1 MLKLFLWLKYLRR
14 RRIVFLSIAAVALSV
29 SLLIVVASLFT
40 GFINAFERSAV
51 EMLGDVVISPPPRTV
66 FEKYPLFVERLEK
79 TDFIE
84 AAAGTLASEGLLHVG
99 RGNVRPVGIWGIEPD
114 RRARVNGFKD
124 ALLRQRELPGEPSF
138 EVPGKPE
145 KTGGFVGIGV
155 VAEAD
160 RDTDEYD
167 QDAVL
172 KEMIGH
178 RVSITTGTI
187 DVSGPDQSP
196 KRRLI
201 PFYVADVAFS
211 GVHDIDS
218 GFVYVPIELVQ
229 KALYPRKEAPATSIN
244 AKLKPGVDPELALA
258 QIRGLWRVFA
268 TEELGWSRNKVLLTG
283 VDTAQQLQHRSI
295 MEFRKQMQV
304 LLLIFGVVSFSVV
317 VLVFCIFYM
326 IVRLKQRDIAI
337 IKSCGA
343 ASLSVVWIF
352 LGFGVTVGVLGA
364 GIGAALGYAITKNIN
379 AIENAIRV
387 VFGLKLWSS
396 SVYMFTKIP
405 NEVDWA
411 SSLPIVGL
419 AIGAAA
425 VGALTPAIVA
435 ALTKPVEVLRYD

>member
-29 SLLIVVASLFT
+29 SLLIVVASLFS
-40 GFINAFERSAV
+40 GFIKAFERSAI
-51 EMLGDVVISPPPRTV
+51 EMLGDVVISPPPGAI
-66 FEKYPLFVERLEK
+66 FEKYPMFVERLEA
-79 TDFIE
+79 TDVVE
-84 AAAGTLASEGLLHVG
+84 AAAGTLVSEGLLHVG

-124 ALLRQRELPGEPSF
+124 VLLRQRELSGEPSF

-145 KTGGFVGIGV
+145 KTGGIVGIGV

-160 RDTDEYD
+160 PNTDEYD
-167 QDAVL
+167 QNAVL

-178 RVSITTGTI
+178 RVFITSGTI
-187 DVSGPDQSP
+187 DASGPDQTP
-196 KRRLI
+196 KRKLI
-201 PFYVADVAFS
+201 PFHIADIAFS

-218 GFVYVPIELVQ
+218 GFVYVPIETLQ
-229 KALYPRKEAPATSIN
+229 KALHPQKESPATSIN
-244 AKLKPGVDPELALA
+244 VKLKPGVDPELALA

-268 TEELGWSRNKVLLTG
+268 TEELGWSSHRILLTG
-283 VDTAQQLQHRSI
+283 IDTALRLQHRSI
-295 MEFRKQMQV
+295 TELRKQMQV
-304 LLLIFGVVSFSVV
+304 LLLIFGVVSFTVV

-352 LGFGVTVGVLGA
+352 LGFGAAVGVVGA
-364 GIGAALGYAITKNIN
+364 GIGVTLGYVITKNIGV
-379 AIENAIRV
+379 IEDKISI

-396 SVYMFTKIP
+396 STYMFNKIP
-405 NEVDWA
+405 NQVDWGWA
-411 SSLPIVGL
+411 LIFAGL

-425 VGALTPAIVA
+425 VGALVPAIVA